1 MATITRQPGMTQAR
15 LGLSLTTPMLGVLL
29 LFAGVAL
36 NPWSLAR
43 LFSRDGHVENDY
55 YVTVILA
62 IEALFV
68 VAGLVL
74 VRMRPRTPPLPIAI
88 LLALPLLAAGALGAY
103 GGVLAVLPPSQE
115 QKTMASMERS
125 EVLYLAVTPTLRAL
139 SQSAQNLAFPD
150 PGSHSLFAKKVLVKS
165 DLGEAPE
172 VEGRLDEAVLSHW
185 PIAEGSH
192 SVPKAELALWRPF
205 FSKVE
210 YFSNAKFAIVN
221 AGFVDEPETRW
232 KTQMHFAGLVR
243 LASGTLA
250 QVDADL
256 EALWERKPD
265 APQAEPASWC
275 MTELRTNKF
284 ELAEARRPYFDDVAE
299 QVLRDPA
306 DRDRA
311 RTSVYDALRIEYFK
325 NKTKPHEFFGHHVAE
340 RHSGLAVVDIDA
352 DGLDDLYLMDEFG
365 KNMLFRNL
373 GDGGFRDVAADYGLD
388 IDGFSSSGIFAD
400 FDNDGDP
407 DLVLGRTLKPSMYLL
422 NEGGRFVDRSAD
434 LVGGPLPYLVSSV
447 SAADYDKDGLLDV
460 YFGTYGADTLFRF
473 PGTPERFLTAEQA
486 DEFRRRV
493 KTESHWLQHRVGPP
507 NALFRNAGQG
517 RFEVSPVARSAE
529 VWRNTFQ
536 ATWRDF
542 DHDGDVDL
550 FVVNDF
556 GTNNLLRNDG
566 KDGFVDVTEQMGVK
580 ELAFGMGAS
589 WGDYDNDGNEDV
601 YVSNMYSK
609 AGNRIMG
616 MVGPKT
622 QEFAIMARGN
632 SLFRQGGDHHFKRVS
647 GQERPALTVER
658 AGWGWGSQF
667 CDVNNDAYLDIF
679 AVSGFYTAPKEIAIP
694 VDT

>member
-1 MATITRQPGMTQAR
+1 
-15 LGLSLTTPMLGVLL
+15 
-29 LFAGVAL
+29 
-36 NPWSLAR
+36 
-43 LFSRDGHVENDY
+43 
-55 YVTVILA
+55 
-62 IEALFV
+62 
-68 VAGLVL
+68 
-74 VRMRPRTPPLPIAI
+74 
-88 LLALPLLAAGALGAY
+88 
-103 GGVLAVLPPSQE
+103 
-115 QKTMASMERS
+115 MERS

-139 SQSAQNLAFPD
+139 GQSAQNLAFPD
-150 PGSHSLFAKKVLVKS
+150 PGSHSLFADQVVVGS
-165 DLGEAPE
+165 DLDEAPR
-172 VEGRLDEAVLSHW
+172 VEGRLDEAVLSRW
-185 PIAEGSH
+185 PVADGSR
-192 SVPKAELALWRPF
+192 SVPKADLALWRPF
-205 FSKVE
+205 FSTVE
-210 YFSNAKFAIVN
+210 YFSHAKFFIVN
-221 AGFVDEPETRW
+221 ARFVDAPETRW
-232 KTQMHFAGLVR
+232 ATTMHFAALAR

-250 QVDADL
+250 QVDGDL
-256 EALWERKPD
+256 EALWVRDPA
-265 APQAEPASWC
+265 APQAEPGSWRIA
-275 MTELRTNKF
+275 ELRTNGF
-284 ELAEARRPYFDDVAE
+284 ELAEAARPYFDDVAD

-311 RTSVYDALRIEYFK
+311 RTSVYDRLRVEYFR

-365 KNMLFRNL
+365 KNMLLRNL

-388 IDGFSSSGIFAD
+388 IDGMSSAGIFAD

-407 DLVLGRTLKPSMYLL
+407 DLFLGRTLQPSLYLV
-422 NEGGRFVDRSAD
+422 NEGQRFVDRSAD
-434 LVGGPLPYLVSSV
+434 LVGGPLPTLVSSV

-460 YFGTYGADTLFRF
+460 YFARYGADTLFRY
-473 PGTPERFLTAEQA
+473 PGTPERFLSAEQA
-486 DEFRRRV
+486 AEFRRRV

-507 NALFRNAGQG
+507 SALFRNAGQG
-517 RFEVSPVARSAE
+517 RFEVSPVARTVE

-542 DHDGDVDL
+542 DRDGDVDL
-550 FVVNDF
+550 FAVNDF

-566 KDGFVDVTEQMGVK
+566 KEGFSDITEQVGVK

-616 MVGPKT
+616 LVGPRT

-632 SLFRQGGDHHFKRVS
+632 SLFRQSGDRFERVS
-647 GQERPALTVER
+647 GSRRPALTVER

-679 AVSGFYTAPKEIAIP
+679 AISGFYTAPKEIAIP